1 MSDFGSARENFNRAL
16 EYPQVLQCQLGQSNG
31 LMFLSKLAH
40 TQGDT
45 DTAIE
50 YAQQS
55 FLIAQEREL
64 NSYRASVETWLKEL
78 DSSLQ

>member
-55 FLIAQEREL
+55 YL
-64 NSYRASVETWLKEL
+64 
-78 DSSLQ
+78 